1 MKKFYILCLM
11 AMASSLAMANDLVTT
26 ATKLEKNKVVEE
38 ASDTAK
44 WTFPG
49 SVGLNVNQAF
59 FSPYSIEGSGTS
71 VSADAFLNLNANY
84 KKKKSLWENSL
95 SAKYGMVYSS
105 DFTGDDKIRKNVDEL
120 ILNSK
125 YGYKVSKYWYVST
138 FADLQTQFTIGNDYS
153 LTNVAGEDSAVMI
166 SHFFAPA
173 TVKLSLGM
181 EYIPNKYFSAFFS
194 PVTARFT
201 ICRLE
206 ELAERYGME
215 ESKAAVYEGEGEN
228 RKLVREAEYEHLRA
242 ELGAYLK
249 LKSDFDITKN
259 LHFLSTL
266 EGFYAYNRAVSKY
279 SSVYN
284 DFFKEKN
291 PDGLLELTEDLDNEF
306 LSDEEIGGKKFADEN
321 IHGWYIK
328 WKLELLLKV
337 SKYMNVSFKT
347 QLKYDNAERKAVEK
361 KNYGLPE
368 AKVQFWET
376 TSLGIAYTF

>member
-49 SVGLNVNQAF
+49 SMGLNVNQAY
-59 FSPYSIEGSGTS
+59 FSPYSIEGSGES
-71 VSADAFLNLNANY
+71 VSMDAFLNLNANY
-84 KKKKSLWENSL
+84 KKKKTLWENSL
-95 SAKYGMVYSS
+95 SAKYGMIYSTE
-105 DFTGDDKIRKNVDEL
+105 FTGDDRVRKNVDEL
-120 ILNSK
+120 LLSSK

-138 FADLQTQFTIGNDYS
+138 YANLETQFTKGNDYS
-153 LTNVAGEDSAVMI
+153 LKNQNGQDSAVMI

-181 EYIPNKYFSAFFS
+181 EYIPNKYFSAFIS
-194 PVTARFT
+194 PITARFT
-201 ICRLE
+201 FCRLD
-206 ELAERYGME
+206 ELGESFGME
-215 ESKAAVYEGEGEN
+215 LLKNPEYNADK
-228 RKLVREAEYEHLRA
+228 KLIREAEYKHLRT
-242 ELGAYLK
+242 ELGAYFK

-266 EGFYAYNRAVSKY
+266 EGFYAYNKAVSVY
-279 SSVYN
+279 SSQYT
-284 DFFKEKN
+284 DTFKVKN
-291 PDGLLELTEDLDNEF
+291 PDGKLELVEETDEDFMKEPGNKKF
-306 LSDEEIGGKKFADEN
+306 SDEKD
-321 IHGWYIK
+321 HGWYLK

-347 QLKYDNAERKAVEK
+347 QLKYDNAERKAVEG
-361 KNYGLPE
+361 KNFGLPE